1 MYLKYI
7 IPFLLLSGSHV
18 KAQVGQETYH
28 GKDLDYEHYYE
39 TYYETYYK
47 TYYENDLD
55 YQQYDL
61 VDY

>member
-18 KAQVGQETYH
+18 KAQVGQETYY
-28 GKDLDYEHYYE
+28 GKDLDYEHY
-39 TYYETYYK
+39 
-47 TYYENDLD
+47 DF
-55 YQQYDL
+55 